1 MRRLPPQG
9 QQGLHHKQ
17 PNKRELIL
25 KAPPSTAKEIWG
37 PPALCI
43 SQVTTVYHIVES
55 FVHPVVSQFTTIF
68 LIILLVLMQ
77 NENKWRKALTHKSI
91 NCSYE

>member
-1 MRRLPPQG
+1 MSRLPLQG

-37 PPALCI
+37 PQALC
-43 SQVTTVYHIVES
+43 V
-55 FVHPVVSQFTTIF
+55 
-68 LIILLVLMQ
+68 II
-77 NENKWRKALTHKSI
+77 I
-91 NCSYE
+91 